1 MSSFTLRAF
10 LAALVLAASTVAVAH
25 AQDLARVQLTLR
37 PQRLV
42 QGELLVPVSASPDVQ
57 KISLYVNEVKHAEKY
72 GQSVVFNVAVGKYL
86 RRLRVRA
93 EGENSDGKVIAFDE
107 MVVNDPLPP
116 FRLKLQAPETAPTEG
131 IATMRAIVT
140 HPQNLVVS
148 AVEFF
153 AGEHSLGRDASP
165 PFEVSWDAGA
175 VPPAGYVR
183 AVALARGGLEAHD
196 LHFWGEGAQM
206 KLDVHLHQLPISLPG
221 AKPRGVSISDVT
233 LLEEGRQK
241 KVENVIAA
249 SDQPLNVI
257 LLIDSSESM
266 LEELPLVKKAAE
278 TFVTSVVRPNDRV
291 AIVGFHNRTFWLT
304 PFTSDR
310 NLLVAAVDRLKP
322 RGETHLYDATIE
334 MIYELQRMP
343 GRRALIVLTDGANQG
358 GEFQLDHLIHYARYS
373 GVPVYP
379 VVKNTL
385 LSRMMKFGIGHLQAR
400 RFADVARDTGATYF
414 IVENARDLPRVYRT
428 IGDELQKQWLVTF
441 YSEPGAEDRWR
452 PLQVK
457 VDGEKVVRHPR
468 GYFP

>member
-1 MSSFTLRAF
+1 MSFLSFRRFAT
-10 LAALVLAASTVAVAH
+10 AALFFAVWNPSMQG
-25 AQDLARVQLTLR
+25 QDLARVQLTLK

-42 QGELLVPVSASPDVQ
+42 HGDLLVPVSASSDLR
-57 KISLYVNEVKHAEKY
+57 KISLYVNEVKHAERF

-93 EGENSDGKVIAFDE
+93 EGENAEGKVVAFDE

-116 FRLKLQAPETAPTEG
+116 FRLKLQAPETLPSAGT
-131 IATMRAIVT
+131 ASMRAIVT
-140 HPQNLVVS
+140 HPQNVAVS

-153 AGEHSLGRDASP
+153 VGEHSLGRDGSAP
-165 PFEVSWDAGA
+165 YEVSWDASA
-175 VPPAGYVR
+175 VPSASYAR
-183 AVALARGGLEAHD
+183 AVAFARGGLEAHD
-196 LHFWGEGAQM
+196 LRFWGDGAQM
-206 KLDVHLHQLPISLPG
+206 KLDVHLQQLPISLPG
-221 AKPRGVSISDVT
+221 TKQRSLSTSNVT
-233 LLEEGRQK
+233 LLEEGRERK
-241 KVENVIAA
+241 IENVIPA

-266 LEELPLVKKAAE
+266 LEELPLVKQAAE
-278 TFVTSVVRPNDRV
+278 AFVKTVVRPNDRI

-310 NLLVAAVDRLKP
+310 NVLVAAVDRFKP

-414 IVENARDLPRVYRT
+414 IVEESRDLPKVYRT
-428 IGDELQKQWLVTF
+428 IGEELQKQWLVTF

-452 PLQVK
+452 SLQVK